1 MKAGRK
7 QKKVIMKEKFLR
19 GHSNTKGS
27 QFSFNSIFMKTIVWP
42 IAFLLFFG
50 LNMLFRQTFRG
61 NLTIPY
67 DFNLKK
73 IKKKRFQP
81 KNCQRLRKRLKS
93 TNGWIWI
100 TLNVLR

>member
-1 MKAGRK
+1 MKAGQK
-7 QKKVIMKEKFLR
+7 QKKVIMKEKILR

-73 IKKKRFQP
+73 IKKK
-81 KNCQRLRKRLKS
+81 KIS
-93 TNGWIWI
+93 TKKLSKIKKTIKIN
-100 TLNVLR
+100 